1 MEKNI
6 LQCLEE
12 TVKKFPNKIAFEEIN
27 REINYKELMEN
38 AKKIGT
44 ALSSE
49 NIMNKP
55 VAIFIDKS
63 ISCLEAMLG
72 VLYSGN
78 FYTVLDTKSP
88 SERINTILETLMP
101 KVTPFSHIAHFAIC
115 RTSFIMSKQQLI

>member
-44 ALSSE
+44 ALSSK
-49 NIMNKP
+49 NIMN
-55 VAIFIDKS
+55 
-63 ISCLEAMLG
+63 
-72 VLYSGN
+72 
-78 FYTVLDTKSP
+78 
-88 SERINTILETLMP
+88 
-101 KVTPFSHIAHFAIC
+101 
-115 RTSFIMSKQQLI
+115 